1 MKSSSFS
8 SLLFSSLGLRGRER
22 RARRSKQSMQTKPII
37 YSLGIALVST
47 HSILAQDVLPK
58 LEQAFTDAKIGR
70 TYKDSQPGTMVLT
83 KAPAGAPNVL
93 FILID
98 DAGFGQWGTFGGQ
111 VPT

>member
-1 MKSSSFS
+1 KTN
-8 SLLFSSLGLRGRER
+8 L
-22 RARRSKQSMQTKPII
+22 II

-58 LEQAFTDAKIGR
+58 PEQAFTDAKIGR

-93 FILID
+93 IILID
-98 DAGFGQWGTFGGQ
+98 DAASGNGALLVDKFLRPIWIDWRKWVCAIRGSTPPRFARRRARRY
-111 VPT
+111 